1 MKTKSCLLGVV
12 LSALTFSAI
21 TGCES
26 DEPVVP
32 QAPDMFYPADSILL
46 YDVFKAAY
54 EVDDEF
60 LNGTLLID
68 CVDKLTDAQPN
79 PLFYISTTVSY
90 DENHQL
96 RVTRLQLVSSP
107 MRRSTLEIPESI
119 RNLEYLSD
127 LTVSGDNWGS
137 GPMPDYVAELK
148 NLTSLKII
156 GTKYTALPDDIFN
169 ENMTRVD
176 IEGADY
182 LTSLPSSIT
191 RLNSMKDPSR
201 LFRVVGNNS
210 LGGMCPPITQAS
222 IQFQGNK
229 FTSFDWSTVAKRYI
243 APDDGKV
250 YYVGAWLEHNY
261 INEPIPDY
269 ILNDT
274 VAIWHFRQQLGAQQ
288 LNGFPQNLPSEDE
301 LMKMRKEYIQNHPED
316 VLFAAEARSRR

>member
-26 DEPVVP
+26 DEPVAP
-32 QAPDMFYPADSILL
+32 QGPGMFYPADSILL

-79 PLFYISTTVSY
+79 PLYYINVTLSY
-90 DENHQL
+90 DENRQL
-96 RVTRLQLVSSP
+96 RVTGLQLVSNP
-107 MRRSTLEIPESI
+107 LRRSTLEIPESI
-119 RNLEYLSD
+119 RNLQYLSA
-127 LTVSGDNWGS
+127 LTVSGENWGS

-182 LTSLPSSIT
+182 LTSLPSSVT

-201 LFRVVGNNS
+201 LFRVVGTTR
-210 LGGMCPPITQAS
+210 LGECVRP
-222 IQFQGNK
+222 
-229 FTSFDWSTVAKRYI
+229 
-243 APDDGKV
+243 
-250 YYVGAWLEHNY
+250 
-261 INEPIPDY
+261 
-269 ILNDT
+269 
-274 VAIWHFRQQLGAQQ
+274 
-288 LNGFPQNLPSEDE
+288 
-301 LMKMRKEYIQNHPED
+301 
-316 VLFAAEARSRR
+316 